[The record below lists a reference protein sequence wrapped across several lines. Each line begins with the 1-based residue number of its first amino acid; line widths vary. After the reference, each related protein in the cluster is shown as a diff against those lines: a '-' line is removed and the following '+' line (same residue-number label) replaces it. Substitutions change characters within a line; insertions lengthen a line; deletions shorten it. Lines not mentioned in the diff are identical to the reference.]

1 LKREA
6 SEAIRRPLSALT
18 SPGSLV
24 GKIDDLAR
32 PLDVQI
38 FLHLVGT
45 TELGLLKALPT
56 QRELLVRGKPAFLD
70 GRIQYT

>member
-1 LKREA
+1 
-6 SEAIRRPLSALT
+6 
-18 SPGSLV
+18 V

-56 QRELLVRGKPAFLD
+56 QKELLVRGKPAFLD